1 MIGLDTNILVRHLTQ
16 DDPVQSPKATEI
28 IERQLTRNNPGF
40 VSVVA
45 MVETVWVL
53 DSVYRFADREI
64 AEAVERTLQVDYL
77 IVEDE
82 QEVFTAMV
90 TLKEGRGSFADALI
104 AALGARAGC
113 VRTLTFDHKGLRMEG
128 FEPP

>member
-28 IERQLTRNNPGF
+28 IERRLTRNNPGF

-113 VRTLTFDHKGLRMEG
+113 VRTLTFDHKALRMEG
-128 FEPP
+128 FEPA

>member
-28 IERQLTRNNPGF
+28 IERRLTRNNPGF

-113 VRTLTFDHKGLRMEG
+113 VRTLTFDHKALRLPG
-128 FEPP
+128 FQLP